1 MTVKAKLGVG
11 VSGGVL
17 AIAWLLLLAVSGH
30 AARAADPAPA
40 AAAPPPPAVTVA
52 KPVFKNITEWDD
64 YTGRFIAKERVD
76 VRARVSGYLESVHF
90 KEGQMVA
97 AGELLF
103 ILDQR
108 PFKTQVARAKA
119 EVDRANTQLRVG
131 QLEFER
137 GERLQSSRAMSKETA
152 EERRAKRDAAQAE
165 VDAATAALRNAE
177 LDLSFTEV
185 RAPMAGRLSDI
196 RTDVGNL
203 ISGGSA
209 DSTVLTTIVSLDPI
223 ELEIEAS
230 EAEFLRYTRLDS
242 AGTRPSSRDVPNR
255 IEAQLIDETDWVH
268 KGNMTFVD
276 NEIDPNSDSIRG
288 HATFPNPDHVLLPGM
303 FARARLFG
311 AGEHQAVL
319 VPDVAVVADQ
329 ARKLVMVLGKD
340 NIIEARV
347 VTLGPII
354 DGLRVVREG
363 LTADETIVVNGIIR
377 AHPGK
382 PVTPTETTVGADGT
396 IK

>member
-40 AAAPPPPAVTVA
+40 AAAPPAVTVA

>member
-1 MTVKAKLGVG
+1 MTPKAKFGMGASAGALTVLCLVLLG
-11 VSGGVL
+11 GGEPV
-17 AIAWLLLLAVSGH
+17 
-30 AARAADPAPA
+30 RAADPAPP
-40 AAAPPPPAVTVA
+40 APPPPTVTVA
-52 KPVFKNITEWDD
+52 KPVFKGITEWDD

-103 ILDQR
+103 VLDRR
-108 PFKTQVARAKA
+108 PFETQVARAKA
-119 EVDRANTQLRVG
+119 EVERANTQLRVG

-152 EERRAKRDAAQAE
+152 EERRAKRDAAQAD
-165 VDAATAALRNAE
+165 VDAAKAALRNTE
-177 LDLSFTEV
+177 LNLSFTEV

-196 RTDVGNL
+196 RIDVGNL
-203 ISGGSA
+203 ISGGKA

-223 ELEIEAS
+223 EFEIEAS

-242 AGTRPSSRDVPNR
+242 AGTRPSSRTVPNR
-255 IEAQLIDETDWVH
+255 IEAQLIDETEWVH

-276 NEIDPNSDSIRG
+276 NEIDANSDSIRG

-311 AGEHQAVL
+311 AGEHDAVL
-319 VPDVAVVADQ
+319 VPDVAIVADQ

-347 VTLGPII
+347 VTLGPLL

-363 LTADETIVVNGIIR
+363 LAADERIVVNGIIR
-377 AHPGK
+377 ARPGK
-382 PVTPTETTVGADGT
+382 PVTPTETTIGADGT